1 MVFHP
6 SYFLFSAEILFLMV
20 GVPQSSAGQGRVTV
34 SHSAVTWQT
43 GNTCLKKILNKKT
56 SGGTNLLI
64 FPLISIALYEKTMKK
79 TIA

>member
-6 SYFLFSAEILFLMV
+6 SYFLFAAEILFLMV

-43 GNTCLKKILNKKT
+43 ENTRLRE
-56 SGGTNLLI
+56 I
-64 FPLISIALYEKTMKK
+64 FNIRKQEREKL
-79 TIA
+79 